1 MTAAASWPARTLPVL
16 ALLAAAQGLPA
27 VAAVDSP
34 RLDQV
39 TCQSL
44 RVRQTGLPLSTPL
57 VVKVTDPASGHQ
69 FARQETSSDRAG
81 VLDTRIAAGFAG
93 AGQLVVEVEAERGG
107 QEVEFAEAVHEFDR
121 PCPAAPAAGR
131 LGQRTRAAVAAVVAA
146 VTVAVLVLVVAGRV
160 LRLLRHGG
168 RG

>member
-39 TCQSL
+39 TCHGL

-69 FARQETSSDRAG
+69 FARQATSSNRAG

-93 AGQLVVEVEAERGG
+93 AGQLMVEVEAERGG

-121 PCPAAPAAGR
+121 PCPATSSSSGR
-131 LGQRTRAAVAAVVAA
+131 RGRVVAA
-146 VTVAVLVLVVAGRV
+146 AATVALVVAGAGATVLFLRQRV
-160 LRLLRHGG
+160 G
-168 RG
+168 R